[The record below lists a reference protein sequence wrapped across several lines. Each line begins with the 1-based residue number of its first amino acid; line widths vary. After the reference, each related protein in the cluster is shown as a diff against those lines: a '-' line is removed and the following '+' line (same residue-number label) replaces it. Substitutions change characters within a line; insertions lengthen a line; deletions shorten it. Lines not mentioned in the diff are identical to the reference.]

1 MHEQNTL
8 RTGMERLIRDC
19 EVVSIWFDKGQ
30 KRGADPQSGVISESQ
45 PRKSSNE
52 YFNGLARTERIIS
65 SVLRLPSLRVVV
77 QLDMCN
83 VEFALLI
90 LD

>member
-1 MHEQNTL
+1 
-8 RTGMERLIRDC
+8 MERLIRDC

-30 KRGADPQSGVISESQ
+30 KRGGIDPQSLVISESQ
-45 PRKSSNE
+45 PRKSANE
-52 YFNGLARTERIIS
+52 YFNGLTRTERIIS
-65 SVLRLPSLRVVV
+65 IVLRLPSLRAVV
-77 QLDMCN
+77 QLYMCN

>member
-1 MHEQNTL
+1 
-8 RTGMERLIRDC
+8 MERLIRDC
-19 EVVSIWFDKGQ
+19 ELVSIWFDKAQ
-30 KRGADPQSGVISESQ
+30 KGGTDPQSVVISESQ
-45 PRKSSNE
+45 PRKSN

-65 SVLRLPSLRVVV
+65 IVLRLPSLRAVV
-77 QLDMCN
+77 QLYMCN